1 MKKVL
6 IALTV
11 FIFKMIAAMLSTIKD
26 FVLYMVAILL
36 AILISKGIFM
46 SIAYISQ
53 NGFGDFFGSIF
64 AAGFIYCVLLFIGGP
79 LILVAFA
86 FLALLIVG
94 AVVVIT
100 FVLNIISQVI
110 LSIIVNLL
118 DSACEALYSKLPTG
132 DTMRNNKVFV
142 YLALTPAYKIAV
154 VNFIA
159 ALPVIY
165 YAAITVNNI
174 VLFAEK
180 RWDLKDMFLQFTS
193 NQQIVC
199 VIIGVILCLI
209 ASGIGTIIFED
220 GLDL

>member
-1 MKKVL
+1 MKKIL

-11 FIFKMIAAMLSTIKD
+11 FIFKMVAAMLSTIKD

-36 AILISKGIFM
+36 AVLISKGIFM

-64 AAGFIYCVLLFIGGP
+64 TAGFIYCVLLFIGGP

-86 FLALLIVG
+86 IVALLIVG

-100 FVLNIISQVI
+100 FVLNIISQVV
-110 LSIIVNLL
+110 LSFIVNLL
-118 DSACEALYSKLPTG
+118 DSACEALYGKLPLE
-132 DTMRNNKVFV
+132 DAMRNNKAFV

-159 ALPVIY
+159 TLPVIY
-165 YAAITVNNI
+165 YAAIAVNSI
-174 VLFAEK
+174 VLFVEK
-180 RWDLKDMFLQFTS
+180 KWDLKGMFLQFTS

-199 VIIGVILCLI
+199 IIIGVVLCLI
-209 ASGIGTIIFED
+209 ARGCGTLIFEE